1 MRGLEGFLGADMILE
16 EMTMEEFRRAL
27 KKTRTLALPFGT
39 VEAHGAHLPLHTDT
53 LIIREV
59 LKEASKRVPFFVAP
73 ALPYGVCTSTGGH
86 PGTLG
91 ITPETLRRFT
101 SDIVKDAYRKGMR
114 NFILISGHGGGLHVN
129 AMREAGE
136 ALVEELKGIRL
147 AAFSI
152 YEVLGKEAEEIAE
165 TRNDSHA
172 GEMETSSVLF
182 LAPHLV
188 KGRSREEYPDFPKPF
203 IVKDK
208 MRRWKGAVWGDPGK
222 ATSEKG
228 QRLFEIMV
236 ERVVELIRKAGRVR

>member
-1 MRGLEGFLGADMILE
+1 M
-16 EMTMEEFRRAL
+16 
-27 KKTRTLALPFGT
+27 
-39 VEAHGAHLPLHTDT
+39 
-53 LIIREV
+53 
-59 LKEASKRVPFFVAP
+59 
-73 ALPYGVCTSTGGH
+73 
-86 PGTLG
+86 
-91 ITPETLRRFT
+91 
-101 SDIVKDAYRKGMR
+101 KDAYRKGMR

-208 MRRWKGAVWGDPGK
+208 IERWKGAVWGDPAK
-222 ATSEKG
+222 AAVEKG

-236 ERVVELIRKAGRVR
+236 KRVVEIVRKAGRVR